1 MNRSSPPLSL
11 SRVNGHAPSR
21 LVLRGGLLVVCAVG
35 SADIAQFLVGGWASL
50 APHPSRLGGSI
61 LGLALWLLLMFGAL
75 LGLRN
80 GALRGIRVGMVCL
93 AAVLAL
99 GSVALVPIHLAAGA
113 GGGRAVVGALLALVA
128 LALACAQGRAEP
140 GPVGVPSSRS

>member
-1 MNRSSPPLSL
+1 M
-11 SRVNGHAPSR
+11 
-21 LVLRGGLLVVCAVG
+21 RGGLLVVCAVG
-35 SADIAQFLVGGWASL
+35 SADIAQFLVSGWALL
-50 APHPSRLGGSI
+50 APHPGRLGGSI

-80 GALRGIRVGMVCL
+80 GAVRGVRVGMVCL

-128 LALACAQGRAEP
+128 LGLAGAQARVEPEPVVGPPSRA
-140 GPVGVPSSRS
+140 